1 MKQQVKESII
11 HHTISGFIP
20 ATATTESKRYF
31 RYFDWLSFSLIV
43 ALTSIGLLFVYS
55 ATYKTDQHF
64 STFFKKQLFG
74 FASGLLIYFA
84 FCWMDYRRLC
94 RIGYFIYFA
103 IMGLLLFTMIK
114 GHMGMGAKR
123 WIDLAFFRFQPSE
136 LAKLFFP
143 AFIAHYF
150 ETEKKSGVYD
160 FIEFVPVLMVLG
172 VSFLLV
178 LKQPDLG
185 TGLLLLFNGLIL
197 LWLLGIPKKFFL
209 IMGLV
214 SITAAPIMWKS
225 LKEYQRKRVMVFLG
239 YGDALKERYHLEQS
253 KIAIGSGGFTG
264 KGFLQGTQNKYL
276 FLPESRT
283 DFIFSVVCE
292 ELGFLGAMF
301 VIILFLLLFVRLFLT
316 ISTLNTVFAQLLAT
330 GLVLNIALA
339 AVINMGMA
347 CGLLPIVGIPLPF
360 LSYGLTHIW
369 STFAGLGWVNG
380 ILIRQ
385 RYQTGP

>member
-11 HHTISGFIP
+11 QNTFSGFVP
-20 ATATTESKRYF
+20 ATAATESKRYF
-31 RYFDWLSFSLIV
+31 RYFDWISFSLII

-55 ATYKTDQHF
+55 ATYRPEQHY

-74 FASGLLIYFA
+74 FASGLVIYFI
-84 FCWMDYRRLC
+84 FCWIDYRRLC

-103 IMGLLLFTMIK
+103 VMVLLLFTMIK
-114 GHMGMGAKR
+114 GHIGMGAKR

-160 FIEFVPVLMVLG
+160 FIEFVPVLIVLG
-172 VSFLLV
+172 ISFILV

-185 TGLLLLFNGLIL
+185 TALLLLFNGIAL
-197 LWLLGIPKKFFL
+197 LWLVGIPRKFFL
-209 IMGLV
+209 IMGLASV
-214 SITAAPIMWKS
+214 IGAPIMWNS

-239 YGDALKERYHLEQS
+239 YGDALRERYHLEQS
-253 KIAIGSGGFTG
+253 KIAIGSGGIAG
-264 KGFLQGTQNKYL
+264 KGFLKGTQNKYL

-292 ELGFLGAMF
+292 EWGFIGAML
-301 VIILFLLLFVRLFLT
+301 VIILFLLLFARLFLM

-330 GLVLNIALA
+330 GLVLNVGLA

-347 CGLLPIVGIPLPF
+347 SGLLPIVGIPLPF

-380 ILIRQ
+380 ILIARQ
-385 RYQTGP
+385 GQ

>member
-1 MKQQVKESII
+1 MKQRVKESINAMAAVPPI
-11 HHTISGFIP
+11 TKIIGD
-20 ATATTESKRYF
+20 KRYF
-31 RYFDWLSFSLIV
+31 RYFDWISFSLIV
-43 ALTSIGLLFVYS
+43 SLTLIGLLFVYS
-55 ATYKTDQHF
+55 ATYRPEQHY

-74 FASGLLIYFA
+74 FASGLIIYFI
-84 FCWMDYRRLC
+84 FCWVDYRRLC
-94 RIGYFIYFA
+94 RIGYFIYFV

-143 AFIAHYF
+143 AFIAYYF
-150 ETEKKSGVYD
+150 ETEKKAGVYN
-160 FIEFVPVLMVLG
+160 FIEFIPVLVVLG
-172 VSFLLV
+172 ISFILV

-197 LWLLGIPKKFFL
+197 LWLIGMPRKFFVILGL
-209 IMGLV
+209 I
-214 SITAAPIMWKS
+214 SIIGAPVMWKS

-239 YGDALKERYHLEQS
+239 YGDALHERYHLEQS
-253 KIAIGSGGFTG
+253 KIAIGSGGIAG
-264 KGFLQGTQNKYL
+264 KGFLKGTQNKYM

-292 ELGFLGAMF
+292 EWGFIGALL
-301 VIILFLLLFVRLFLT
+301 VITLFLLLFIRLFLM
-316 ISTLNTVFAQLLAT
+316 ISTLNTVFAQILAT
-330 GLVLNIALA
+330 GLVLNVALA

-347 CGLLPIVGIPLPF
+347 SGLLPIVGIPLPF

-380 ILIRQ
+380 ILIARQ
-385 RYQTGP
+385 YQGQA